1 MVRQRARGQN
11 YFMNKLF
18 TELRRRN
25 IFRVAGVYAVV
36 GWILMQVAGTLENSL
51 NLPDWFDSTIT
62 ATLLIGFPIAM
73 LLAWAFEMTPEG
85 VKRTEEVD
93 EGESVTAKTGRML
106 DIVIITG
113 LVLVAALVLWQGTRS
128 SPTPFEAAK
137 NAAPQGEAAPIIHAS
152 NINNKSVAVL
162 PFENRSK
169 NEEDAYFADGV
180 QDGLLTRLAKIS
192 ALDVISRTSVMG
204 YRDTNKRI
212 PDIAKELGVA
222 VILEGAVQRAG
233 KRVRITV
240 QLIDGATDKHL
251 WAQDY
256 DRELTTDNLFEIQ
269 AEITRIIARALEA
282 VLTGADK
289 QVLEG
294 APITQS
300 LAAYDAY
307 IRARLLAAGGDSVDS
322 LNAAIKGFDSA
333 INIDPDFA
341 AAYAGKADAQL
352 DLYWSFT
359 HNRDLVSQAE
369 QALQRARILA
379 PNAPETLIAEGYYQ
393 YYGLLD
399 YNRAN
404 AAFDRALV
412 LASGN
417 AEAWEG
423 KGFVA
428 RRMGRFDAAIAA
440 LERAQ
445 RLDPKNIQAYFELA
459 QTYAYLGRFDE
470 GHRIMALATALNP
483 RPFWLV
489 ITNANNWSAEG
500 KPEQAWQ
507 ASIMPIDKLDRAY
520 FSRRAHHAVNT
531 RQAAR
536 IHDALDGWPEA
547 YRQTASFP
555 ELFALSRAR
564 ALMVLGRN
572 DEAQKLLGEI
582 KARLETMAAPYPAGW
597 AANTLYFP
605 VELPGLM
612 GDLAGV
618 RAAVLDFEA
627 NVKPDA
633 WAERDYFKAIAR
645 AYANAGDAASAF
657 DYMEKLAKRYGPAA
671 YLQFTILP
679 AFDTIRDRPRYL
691 ALKTSYEVWAENN
704 THE

>member
-1 MVRQRARGQN
+1 M
-11 YFMNKLF
+11 MNNLLS
-18 TELRRRN
+18 ELRRRN

-36 GWILMQVAGTLENSL
+36 GWILMQASGVLEDAL
-51 NLPDWFDSTIT
+51 GLPAWFDTMVVSL
-62 ATLLIGFPIAM
+62 LLIGFPMAM

-85 VKRTEEVD
+85 VKRTEVVAGGD
-93 EGESVTAKTGRML
+93 SVTAKTGRTL
-106 DIVIITG
+106 DYVIVGG
-113 LVLVAALVLWQGTRS
+113 LVLVAALMIWQGMRG
-128 SPTPFEAAK
+128 PILRQA
-137 NAAPQGEAAPIIHAS
+137 QGEAVPIIHAS
-152 NINNKSVAVL
+152 DINNKSVAVL
-162 PFENRSK
+162 PFDNRSE
-169 NEEDAYFADGV
+169 NASDAFFADGV

-204 YRDTNKRI
+204 YRDTTKRI
-212 PDIAKELGVA
+212 PEIAKELGVA

-240 QLIDGATDKHL
+240 QLIDGVTDKHL

-282 VLTGADK
+282 VLTGADEK
-289 QVLEG
+289 VLED

-307 IRARLLAAGGDSVDS
+307 IRAKLLAARGGSIDS
-322 LNAAIKGFDSA
+322 LNTAIRNFDAAIE
-333 INIDPDFA
+333 IDADFA

-359 HNRDLVSQAE
+359 HNHDLVSKAE
-369 QALQRARILA
+369 QALQRAKILA

-404 AAFDRALV
+404 AIFDRALV
-412 LASGN
+412 LAPGN

-423 KGFVA
+423 KGYVA
-428 RRMGRFDAAIAA
+428 RRMGRLDAAIAA

-445 RLDPKNIQAYFELA
+445 RLDPKNIQANYELA
-459 QTYAYLGRFDE
+459 QTYAYLGHFDA
-470 GHRIMALATALNP
+470 GHRMMALANAINP
-483 RPFWLV
+483 RSFWVV

-500 KPEQAWQ
+500 KAEQAWQ
-507 ASIMPIDKLDRAY
+507 ASSMPIDELDRAY
-520 FSRRAHHAVNT
+520 FSRRAYHAVNT
-531 RQAAR
+531 RKPAR
-536 IHDALDGWPEA
+536 IHDAFDDWPKA

-555 ELFALSRAR
+555 ELFTLSKAR

-572 DEAQKLLGEI
+572 DEAQKLLGEA
-582 KARLETMAAPYPAGW
+582 KARLDTMADPYPAGW
-597 AANTLYFP
+597 AANSLYFP

-618 RAAVLDFEA
+618 RAAVLDIEA

-645 AYANAGDAASAF
+645 AYSNAGDAASALE
-657 DYMEKLAKRYGPAA
+657 YMEKLARRYGPAA
-671 YLQFTILP
+671 YLQFSILP
-679 AFDTIRDRPRYL
+679 AFDTLRDQPRYL
-691 ALKTSYEVWAENN
+691 ALKTSYEIWAENN
-704 THE
+704 SHE

>member
-1 MVRQRARGQN
+1 M
-11 YFMNKLF
+11 MNKLL

-36 GWILMQVAGTLENSL
+36 GWILAQITSL
-51 NLPDWFDSTIT
+51 AADSFGAPDWVMKMIIV
-62 ATLLIGFPIAM
+62 TLAVGFPIAL

-85 VKRTEEVD
+85 VKRTEAVD
-93 EGESVTAKTGRML
+93 EDQNVAAKPARTL
-106 DIVIITG
+106 DVVIIAG
-113 LVLVAALVLWQGTRS
+113 LVLVAALVIWQGTRGPAIRQAQNLS
-128 SPTPFEAAK
+128 RTGSGNE
-137 NAAPQGEAAPIIHAS
+137 APIIHAS
-152 NINNKSVAVL
+152 DINNKSVAVL

-169 NEEDAYFADGV
+169 NEDDAYFADGV

-204 YRDTNKRI
+204 YRNTNKKI
-212 PDIAKELGVA
+212 PDIARELGVA
-222 VILEGAVQRAG
+222 VVLEGAVQRAG

-282 VLTGADK
+282 VLTGADET
-289 QVLEG
+289 VLG
-294 APITQS
+294 NTPLTQS
-300 LAAYDAY
+300 LTAYDAY
-307 IRARLLAAGGDSVDS
+307 VRARLLAVGGNSVDS
-322 LNAAIKGFDSA
+322 LNAAIRSFDAA
-333 INIDPDFA
+333 IDIDPDFA
-341 AAYAGKADAQL
+341 AAYAGKAYAKL
-352 DLYWSFT
+352 DKYWSFT
-359 HNRDLVSQAE
+359 HNRALVSQAE
-369 QALQRARILA
+369 QSLQRARILA
-379 PNAPETLIAEGYYQ
+379 PDAVETLIAEGYYQ

-399 YNRAN
+399 FNRAN
-404 AAFDRALV
+404 AIFERALAV
-412 LASGN
+412 APGN
-417 AEAWEG
+417 AKAWKG

-428 RRMGRFDAAIAA
+428 RRMGSFDAAIAA

-445 RLDPKNIQAYFELA
+445 RLDPKNIQANIELA
-459 QTYAYLGRFDE
+459 QTYAYLGRFDA
-470 GHRIMALATALNP
+470 GHRMMALTNAPNP

-500 KPEQAWQ
+500 KAEQAWQ

-520 FSRRAHHAVNT
+520 FSQRAHHAVNT

-536 IHDALDGWPEA
+536 INYAFDGWPEA
-547 YRQTASFP
+547 YRQSASFP
-555 ELFALSRAR
+555 ELFTLAKAR
-564 ALMVLGRN
+564 GLMVLGRD

-582 KARLETMAAPYPAGW
+582 KARLDAMVDPYPAGW
-597 AANTLYFP
+597 AANVLYYP

-612 GDLAGV
+612 GDLVGV

-633 WAERDYFKAIAR
+633 WAERDYFEAIAR
-645 AYANAGDAASAF
+645 AFANAGDAASAF

-679 AFDTIRDRPRYL
+679 AFDALRDQPRYQ
-691 ALKTSYEVWAENN
+691 ALKTSYEIWAGKNADE
-704 THE
+704 